1 MALLVSLAQEFIA
14 AACWHGSEI
23 HIRGLKSRIA
33 VTSLFIEMAGDIPF
47 HSVLYGEQY
56 RGSSKKQK
64 TKNYHMIQQSTY
76 EYISK
81 GNEIRISKRHL
92 LSQIHGNIV
101 HNSQDV
107 KTTQVSI
114 EG

>member
-1 MALLVSLAQEFIA
+1 
-14 AACWHGSEI
+14 
-23 HIRGLKSRIA
+23 
-33 VTSLFIEMAGDIPF
+33 
-47 HSVLYGEQY
+47 
-56 RGSSKKQK
+56 
-64 TKNYHMIQQSTY
+64 MIQQSTY

-114 EG
+114 EGWMEKDDVV